1 MKDLN
6 YQFNNMI
13 KKIVL
18 PVSLFIGGVVFGLVF
33 STPNE
38 KIIYKDSMVSQI
50 ELQNQREV
58 SKLAVR
64 GLLQCSEI
72 TRKYNLSIDEMEMII
87 ESMNQVMNKLDKVK
101 DL

>member
-1 MKDLN
+1 MV
-6 YQFNNMI
+6 MI

-18 PVSLFIGGVVFGLVF
+18 PVSLFIAGVVFGLVF
-33 STPNE
+33 STPDE
-38 KIIYKDSMVSQI
+38 KIIYKDSMVSQV

-72 TRKYNLSIDEMEMII
+72 TRKYNLTIEEMETIM

-101 DL
+101 SL